1 MMNIILIGFFLLE
14 TLENLYTTYVE
25 YFLKQTFLDSIQK
38 ISKTDRKQNEIPV
51 LPIFK
56 ILIFQVI
63 SSKGIFLSL
72 SDNKIKSEIQII
84 KIRVV

>member
-1 MMNIILIGFFLLE
+1 MAVHF
-14 TLENLYTTYVE
+14 YVE

-72 SDNKIKSEIQII
+72 SDNKINQRYKL
-84 KIRVV
+84 

>member
-1 MMNIILIGFFLLE
+1 MNIILIGFFLLE

-38 ISKTDRKQNEIPV
+38 ISKTDRKQNEIRV
-51 LPIFK
+51 LSIFK

-63 SSKGIFLSL
+63 SSKGIFLNL
-72 SDNKIKSEIQII
+72 SDNKINQRYKL
-84 KIRVV
+84 

>member
-1 MMNIILIGFFLLE
+1 MMNIILTYFFLLE

-25 YFLKQTFLDSIQK
+25 CSLKQIFLDSMQK
-38 ISKTDRKQNEIPV
+38 ISKMDRKQNEIPV
-51 LPIFK
+51 LLIFK

-72 SDNKIKSEIQII
+72 SDNKINQRYKL
-84 KIRVV
+84 

>member
-25 YFLKQTFLDSIQK
+25 YFLKQTFLDSMQK
-38 ISKTDRKQNEIPV
+38 ISKMDQKQNEIPV
-51 LPIFK
+51 LLIFR

-72 SDNKIKSEIQII
+72 SDNKINQRYKL
-84 KIRVV
+84 

>member
-1 MMNIILIGFFLLE
+1 MNIILIGFFLLE

-38 ISKTDRKQNEIPV
+38 ISKTDRKQNEIRV
-51 LPIFK
+51 LSIFK

-63 SSKGIFLSL
+63 SSKGISLNL
-72 SDNKIKSEIQII
+72 SDNKINQRYKL
-84 KIRVV
+84 

>member
-1 MMNIILIGFFLLE
+1 MMNIILTYFFLLE
-14 TLENLYTTYVE
+14 TLENLYATYVE

-38 ISKTDRKQNEIPV
+38 ISKMDQKQNEIPV
-51 LPIFK
+51 LLIFK

-72 SDNKIKSEIQII
+72 SDNKIYQRYKL
-84 KIRVV
+84 